1 MPNDKNPTSPVHPD
15 VTTCGACG
23 GHVRRVARP
32 GRPWV
37 ARGVTYMLPAD
48 LELATCEQCGEEWL
62 DAADARAIDAAID
75 AQRVAT
81 LAPTGTGGE

>member
-1 MPNDKNPTSPVHPD
+1 MHPD

-23 GHVRRVARP
+23 GRVRRVARP

-37 ARGVTYMLPAD
+37 ARDVTYTLPAD
-48 LELATCEQCGEEWL
+48 LALATCDLCGEEWL
-62 DAADARAIDAAID
+62 DAADARAIDAAV
-75 AQRVAT
+75 AVQRGAA